1 MGRGGDLPPVVP
13 PLAKP
18 APGAPYT
25 KAPLPDPSR
34 SFAEQEPVVLLAMAV
49 FGESRGVS
57 MEAKLA
63 VACVVRNRVNAGH
76 FGSDYTGV
84 LLKPYQFDCFDAN
97 DPNSGKLL
105 RPLQYEDAVVWEA
118 CFTAAYLVHGGS
130 AADTTNGAL
139 FYHSFPEATPPPAWG
154 RVEQSTKP
162 IPPFWFFRPC

>member
-34 SFAEQEPVVLLAMAV
+34 AFAEQEPVILLAMAV

-63 VACVVRNRVNAGH
+63 VACTVRNRVQAKT
-76 FGSDYTGV
+76 FGNDYVGV
-84 LLKPYQFDCFDAN
+84 LLKPHQFDCFSAA
-97 DPNSGKLL
+97 DPNSSKLL
-105 RPLQYEDAVVWEA
+105 RPLDYEDVVTWEA

-130 AADTTNGAL
+130 AADSTHGAV
-139 FYHSFPEATPPPAWG
+139 FYHSFPEATAPPAWG
-154 RVEQSTKP
+154 RVELTEQIS
-162 IPPFWFFRPC
+162 PFWFFRPL